1 MGHILSSGPYAAA
14 YLVSS
19 NQAFFIVPDPC
30 VSFGF
35 GEPQAPGTLT
45 NGAIAGK
52 YAGSTAIPTYV
63 NDVIFSGEFTADG
76 AIPTGNISGIE
87 DIGAPS
93 VPTWAVPPNTPY

>member
-63 NDVIFSGEFTADG
+63 NDVIFSVEFTPDG
-76 AIPTGNISGIE
+76 AIPPANTSCIQTLS
-87 DIGAPS
+87 APNGS
-93 VPTWAVPPNTPY
+93 SLLLHPD